1 MDMLNSSRKI
11 LVVDDDD
18 SVRDLCTEV
27 LSVAGYQ
34 VDTASQGVEG
44 LERLRRG
51 SYDLVISDVNMP
63 ELGGVEF
70 YENAVEACPG
80 LKERFLFMTG
90 CLTGKLGETITEHK
104 LSCLQKPFRITDLIG
119 TVEGLMSRPMD
130 GMTGLSGAKG
140 QRKARH

>member
-1 MDMLNSSRKI
+1 MRIENYINQQREMDMLNSSRKI

-63 ELGGVEF
+63 PARVLRALRGSGAAATTSSSPTSTCRTHPSPASICF
-70 YENAVEACPG
+70 
-80 LKERFLFMTG
+80 ERA
-90 CLTGKLGETITEHK
+90 
-104 LSCLQKPFRITDLIG
+104 
-119 TVEGLMSRPMD
+119 SRP
-130 GMTGLSGAKG
+130 SG
-140 QRKARH
+140 